1 MDKKVK
7 MIFSFLFFLV
17 PGSDKVMDLWIGIKI
32 IQQVDSKSKNIS
44 YYSRKETIES
54 QYVR

>member
-1 MDKKVK
+1 
-7 MIFSFLFFLV
+7 
-17 PGSDKVMDLWIGIKI
+17 MDLWIGIKI

-44 YYSRKETIES
+44 YYGRKETMES